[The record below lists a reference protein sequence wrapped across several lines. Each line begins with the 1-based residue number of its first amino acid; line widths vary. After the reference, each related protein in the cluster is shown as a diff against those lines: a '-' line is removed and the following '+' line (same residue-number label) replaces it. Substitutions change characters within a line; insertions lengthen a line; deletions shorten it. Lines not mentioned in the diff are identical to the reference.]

1 MSLAITYDHS
11 MPRSGTHRQ
20 ALRREC
26 QTEFVFCYFTGIATG
41 NHEVERIAELRI
53 LLRPGQ
59 LGEPMTSGVIPARS
73 TQSK

>member
-1 MSLAITYDHS
+1 M
-11 MPRSGTHRQ
+11 Q
-20 ALRREC
+20 
-26 QTEFVFCYFTGIATG
+26 IATG

-59 LGEPMTSGVIPARS
+59 LGEPMTSGVVPARS